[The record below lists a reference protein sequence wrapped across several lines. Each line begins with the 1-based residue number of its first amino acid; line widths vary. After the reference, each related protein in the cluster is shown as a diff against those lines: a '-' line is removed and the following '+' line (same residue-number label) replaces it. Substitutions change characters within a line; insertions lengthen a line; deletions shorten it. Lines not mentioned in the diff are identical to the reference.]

1 MIQIDDKYFID
12 ADSRNYVLQEKTVQK
27 TGKNAGQEVFK
38 DLGYFNNLEKVFKYI
53 VNSEI
58 RQYISRD
65 RLNTLEQLTKKINTI
80 EAKLDRQFDI
90 SRKP

>member
-12 ADSRNYVLQEKTVQK
+12 ADSRNYILQEKIVQK

-38 DLGYFNNLEKVFKYI
+38 DLGYFNNLEKVFKYM
-53 VNSEI
+53 VNSET
-58 RQYISRD
+58 RQYVSRD

-80 EAKLDRQFDI
+80 EAKLDRQFDM
-90 SRKP
+90 SRKS